1 MAELLNL
8 ESTPAF
14 HSCGYYFGG
23 EGIHT
28 VSGTAEH
35 DIILFLVRGE
45 LGAGST
51 KVQAGRYY
59 IFRAGDKTRL
69 TGDDP
74 EYFVIRFKGNYTP
87 AEQTLP
93 PSGRFDYKETVR
105 HWNRLLELLDKQL
118 DGQKVSKIEQQA
130 LFCQILSGVYA
141 LSSMPVGEYLAQ
153 IIMSDIAARYTED
166 ITLEELSEK
175 YFYSPNYI
183 IRVFRK
189 KYHVTPY
196 RHIIHM
202 RIDKAKQLLSS
213 TDMTCQEIAE
223 ACGYHDMSTFHKA
236 FVSRTGRSPD
246 HWRKHMAEAPENNH
260 WRGDY
265 RSNAHAI
272 RGGE

>member
-1 MAELLNL
+1 M
-8 ESTPAF
+8 
-14 HSCGYYFGG
+14 
-23 EGIHT
+23 
-28 VSGTAEH
+28 
-35 DIILFLVRGE
+35 
-45 LGAGST
+45 
-51 KVQAGRYY
+51 QAGRYY

-74 EYFVIRFKGNYTP
+74 EYFVIRFKGSYSP